1 MWTAELKML
10 LTVESIQIYKLELV
24 LENFYNVMPA
34 WATGAMYVILFVFI
48 PSGGKM
54 TFWNCFS
61 GENNLCY
68 KTVRSAKPV

>member
-1 MWTAELKML
+1 ML
-10 LTVESIQIYKLELV
+10 LTVERIQIYKLELV

-54 TFWNCFS
+54 TF
-61 GENNLCY
+61 
-68 KTVRSAKPV
+68 